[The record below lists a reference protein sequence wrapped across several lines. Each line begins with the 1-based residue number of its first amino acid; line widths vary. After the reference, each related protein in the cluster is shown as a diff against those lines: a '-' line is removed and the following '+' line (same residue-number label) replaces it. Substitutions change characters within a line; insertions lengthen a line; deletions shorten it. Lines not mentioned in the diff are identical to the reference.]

1 MLITNTTKQY
11 NSISPVEWK
20 VKTFI
25 KSSTISSIK
34 NQLYQH
40 PLLRD
45 KVASEIKD
53 IVLVFVN
60 STSFYNSVVPMGV
73 IDLEIEVTY

>member
-1 MLITNTTKQY
+1 M
-11 NSISPVEWK
+11 
-20 VKTFI
+20 
-25 KSSTISSIK
+25 K